1 MARTSLLAALLLS
14 FGVAASAHAAP
25 AGVAPDGPGAK
36 ADWGRAGKDG
46 YGTAASR
53 RSRVWFTLDDGALSE
68 VYYPNLSTPSVRDLQ
83 LVLSDGKTFSERE
96 SDATTKRIALLDHD
110 GLTYRQVNTA
120 KSGRYRITKTYVTDP
135 ARNALMV
142 RVRFESL
149 DGKRYAVYAL
159 YDPSLANGG
168 DDDSG
173 TSDGRTLTAADGK
186 ASSVLAASPAFT
198 KTSSGFKDSPSDGWK
213 DLSADHRMD
222 LEYASASSG
231 NVVQLART
239 SLTGRRGHQRMT
251 LVLGFGR
258 SAAAAGKALGGSI
271 ARGFANARRSY
282 GRGWR
287 AYLGTL
293 KKAPKSVTKYR
304 QTYRSS
310 VMDLA
315 AHEDKTYR
323 GGYIASPTMPWAWGL
338 LTIDSQLPSGPYHL
352 VWPRD
357 LYQIATGLLAA
368 GDRAGAGRALS
379 YMFNRQQKPDGS
391 FPQNTYVWGEQRW
404 TSLQLDEVALPVVL
418 AWQLK
423 RTSAADYDHV
433 KRAANFIVANGPVT
447 EQERWENQSGYSPGT
462 IASEIAGLVCAAD
475 IARKNGDA
483 ASAQAWD
490 AVADDWQSKVE
501 SWTATSNGPYS
512 PKPYYLRVTKD
523 GNPNAGT
530 TYSIGDGGPKNA
542 DQRSVT
548 DPSYLEL
555 VRLGVKRWNDPT
567 VLATQQVVDQR
578 LSVKTPNGRFWHRFD
593 FDGYGEQA
601 DGGPWDITDPD
612 THTTFGRLWPIFDGE
627 RGEYELLAHR
637 KAGAQLR
644 AMARSANAGQLI
656 PEQVWDY
663 RPPGGQPGFPPGEQ
677 TQSAAPLAW
686 SHAQFVRLAW
696 SIQAGKPVERPRVV
710 ACRYAGC

>member
-1 MARTSLLAALLLS
+1 MSLLAALALAL
-14 FGVAASAHAAP
+14 GLAASAQAAP
-25 AGVAPDGPGAK
+25 SGVAPGGPGPK

-46 YGTAASR
+46 YGSSAGRHSK
-53 RSRVWFTLDDGALSE
+53 VWFTLDEGGLSE
-68 VYYPNLSTPSVRDLQ
+68 VYYPNLSTPSARDLQ
-83 LVLSDGKTFSERE
+83 LVVSDGKTFTERE
-96 SDATTKRIALLDHD
+96 SDATNKQIALLDRD

-120 KSGRYRITKTYVTDP
+120 RSGRYRITKTYVTDP
-135 ARNALMV
+135 ARNTLMV

-149 DGKRYAVYAL
+149 SGKRYHVYAL
-159 YDPSLANGG
+159 YDPSLANNGN
-168 DDDSG
+168 DDTG
-173 TSDGRTLTAADGK
+173 TSGAHVLLAGDSTAAS
-186 ASSVLAASPAFT
+186 ALAASPAFT
-198 KTSSGFKDSPSDGWK
+198 NTSSGYKDSPSDGWQ
-213 DLSADHRMD
+213 DLSADNRMD
-222 LEYASASSG
+222 FQYASAPNG

-239 SLTGRRGHQRMT
+239 SLNGRRGHQRMT

-258 SAAAAGKALGGSI
+258 TTAAARGAASGSLK
-271 ARGFANARRSY
+271 RGFAKARRSY
-282 GRGWR
+282 GAGWR
-287 AYLGTL
+287 GYLGRL
-293 KKAPKSVTKYR
+293 KKAPKSVAKYHSL
-304 QTYRSS
+304 YRSS

-315 AHEDKTYR
+315 AHEDKTYP

-368 GDRAGAGRALS
+368 GDRAGAERALT
-379 YMFNRQQKPDGS
+379 YMFTRQQKADGS
-391 FPQNTYVWGEQRW
+391 MPQNTYVWGEQRW
-404 TSLQLDEVALPVVL
+404 TSLQLDEVSLPIVL

-423 RTSAADYDHV
+423 RTSAGDYDHI

-447 EQERWENQSGYSPGT
+447 EQERWENQSGYSPAT
-462 IASEIAGLVCAAD
+462 IASEIAGLICAAD

-483 ASAQAWD
+483 ASAQQWE
-490 AVADDWQSKVE
+490 AVADSWQHSVDG
-501 SWTATSNGPYS
+501 WTATSNGPYS

-530 TYSIGDGGPKNA
+530 TYSIGDGGPSNA

-567 VLATQQVVDQR
+567 VVATQQVVDQR
-578 LSVKTPNGRFWHRFD
+578 LSVNTPSGRLWHRFD

-601 DGGPWDITDPD
+601 DGGPWDITDPN
-612 THTTFGRLWPIFDGE
+612 THTTFGRLWPIFSGE
-627 RGEYELLAHR
+627 RGEYELLAGR
-637 KAGAQLR
+637 KASSELR
-644 AMARSANAGQLI
+644 TIARTANAGELI

-663 RPPGGQPGFPPGEQ
+663 RPPGGQPGFPAGEQ

-696 SIQAGKPVERPRVV
+696 SIQGGHPVERPRVV